1 MDLPNLSQAKLKSIN
16 KIVIPPILHSLTQNL
31 EYMAKFNEGKFS
43 NIDKIKVFKKL
54 INSCTDNYTLLST
67 AMYTKQFD
75 AAKEII
81 QKIPRKEWLQNKHL
95 WILKALLELETN
107 NADLQIVITSNN
119 LQGAEAADIINI
131 SSTV

>member
-1 MDLPNLSQAKLKSIN
+1 M
-16 KIVIPPILHSLTQNL
+16 IPPILHSLTQNL